1 MSINQEYGK
10 VCVVG
15 CGIIGLSTAIVIQQQ
30 NPNTHVTIIA
40 DKLSPDTTSDG
51 AAGLWEPKLE
61 GGRSHQ
67 DNQMSDWILRTGKYL
82 ESITQSKE
90 SVAASVTILS
100 GYYLSNKQEQLD
112 DCSEKFYGCRKLD
125 AKEMTAF
132 FPNYSN
138 GWLLTSFQVEGR
150 TYRSK
155 SFRFKEN
162 GGNLVKRR
170 LNSISEIFGE
180 YDIIVNCAGLGA
192 GKLVN
197 DDSVHPIRGQVI
209 RVKAPWVKH
218 FIIDIDDKYDGSVHI
233 IPCRNTVL
241 VGKSVQKNNWNL
253 KVDKN
258 DRKEIWRSAVN
269 MFPSISHAELDHEW
283 VGLRP
288 GRPTVRLERETIN
301 IDGNI
306 VPIVHNYGHG
316 GRGVSMSWGC
326 AEDAAKL
333 VQDIIDEEKQR
344 TIKSKL

>member
-1 MSINQEYGK
+1 MSINKEYGK

-51 AAGLWEPKLE
+51 AAGLWEPTLE
-61 GGRSHQ
+61 GGGSHQ
-67 DNQMSDWILRTGKYL
+67 DNQM
-82 ESITQSKE
+82 
-90 SVAASVTILS
+90 
-100 GYYLSNKQEQLD
+100 
-112 DCSEKFYGCRKLD
+112 
-125 AKEMTAF
+125 M
-132 FPNYSN
+132 SN
-138 GWLLTSFQVEGR
+138 GWLLTSFQVHGR
-150 TYRSK
+150 TYLPWLLNK
-155 SFRFKEN
+155 FKEN

-170 LNSISEIFGE
+170 LNSMSEIFGE
-180 YDIIVNCAGLGA
+180 YDIIVNCSGLGA

-197 DDSVHPIRGQVI
+197 DDSVYPIRGQVI

-218 FIIDIDDKYDGSVHI
+218 FVIDIDPKYDGSSLHI
-233 IPCRNTVL
+233 IPCRDTVV
-241 VGKSVQKNNWNL
+241 VGGKYQKNNWNL
-253 KVDKN
+253 KVDKE
-258 DRKEIWRSAVN
+258 DREEIWRRAVN
-269 MFPSISHAELDHEW
+269 MFPSVSHAELDHEW

-333 VQDIIDEEKQR
+333 VQDIIDEEKQKA
-344 TIKSKL
+344 IKRKL